1 VLALRPSFLKP
12 IPALILAAAA
22 LSSGPSLLVYA
33 SGFAQLGPRYYVQVY
48 PFLLTL
54 VALGVPRKLDQ
65 LTKILIV
72 LSVIL
77 VVFFTW
83 QVRWY
88 GWGG

>member
-1 VLALRPSFLKP
+1 MLW
-12 IPALILAAAA
+12 
-22 LSSGPSLLVYA
+22 YA
-33 SGFAQLGPRYYVQVY
+33 NGFAQLGARYYVEVY

-54 VALGVPRKLDQ
+54 IALGAPRKLDQ

-72 LSVIL
+72 VSVIF
-77 VVFFTW
+77 VAFFTW

>member
-1 VLALRPSFLKP
+1 
-12 IPALILAAAA
+12 
-22 LSSGPSLLVYA
+22 
-33 SGFAQLGPRYYVQVY
+33 VQVY
-48 PFLLTL
+48 AFLLTL
-54 VALGVPRKLDQ
+54 IALGAPRKLDQ

-72 LSVIL
+72 VSIVL